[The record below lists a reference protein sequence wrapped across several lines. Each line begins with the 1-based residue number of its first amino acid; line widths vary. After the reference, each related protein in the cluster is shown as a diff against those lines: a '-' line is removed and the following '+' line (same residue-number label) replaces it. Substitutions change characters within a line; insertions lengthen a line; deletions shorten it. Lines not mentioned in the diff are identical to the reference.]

1 MPPAVAAG
9 RARTSHASPRSKSS
23 PVIARDGVK
32 SADSASLEGHH
43 GPGGRRGPPSYK
55 PYTGKVENNIGK
67 MGSLKPDLQSE
78 ELLEKRKAKERVKVR
93 GPRSG
98 HARPAPRT
106 PAHTRAARAA
116 RGSSRPAAG
125 RLGGRGGG
133 SVGPDG
139 SARARA
145 LMAPPGCPAALL
157 EEPQDG
163 QPADHRR
170 AGGVRAAQEAG
181 EARYAPRRRLLP
193 RPHRIGTEAARPVC
207 CVCRAD
213 QSREG
218 QAVRGAGAQATA
230 AGGDSARSWRWAA
243 GRDGRG
249 GGLAQPA
256 RAAAR

>member
-1 MPPAVAAG
+1 MRG
-9 RARTSHASPRSKSS
+9 R
-23 PVIARDGVK
+23 
-32 SADSASLEGHH
+32 
-43 GPGGRRGPPSYK
+43 
-55 PYTGKVENNIGK
+55 
-67 MGSLKPDLQSE
+67 
-78 ELLEKRKAKERVKVR
+78 
-93 GPRSG
+93 RSG

-106 PAHTRAARAA
+106 SAHTRAARAA

-125 RLGGRGGG
+125 RLAGRGGG

-181 EARYAPRRRLLP
+181 EARYAPRRRRLP

-218 QAVRGAGAQATA
+218 QAVRSAGAQATA
-230 AGGDSARSWRWAA
+230 AGGDSARAWRWAA
-243 GRDGRG
+243 GRGGRG

-256 RAAAR
+256 RAAARRAAAAGRCHPPGAGPQLSHAPRAHSVVALTALRGFRQSTQEAAVTPLNCVPSHSPGGCRCRVLSHSNF